1 MRNDVT
7 QNFLLKIKNQDGDI
21 DLKKCV
27 ESFKIK
33 ELDNEI
39 CVL

>member
-1 MRNDVT
+1 M
-7 QNFLLKIKNQDGDI
+7 LKIKNLDGDI

-27 ESFKIK
+27 ENFKIK

-39 CVL
+39 SVL